1 MLDHYIQGSCERI
14 SPEAPVPVV
23 DVKNDMYLLGGA
35 GNVSNNL
42 ISFDAEVSIFGI
54 IGNDKNATIIEN
66 LIQEKNITNHLIK
79 INERKTTIKTRVIV
93 GGHQLIRLD
102 SEDKIFLN
110 SIEED
115 VLINSLK
122 ANFNKCDLVI
132 ISDYAKG
139 CLTKK
144 VVNEIVKLAKQ
155 FNKLVLVDPKGTD
168 FSKYEGVNIIKPNKK
183 EASLASGI
191 SIHDH
196 NSLVHA
202 CEIIASQ
209 TKCDIVI
216 VTLSE
221 DGVAIFQN
229 GELTTLPTKAKEIF
243 DVTGAGDTFLAALSF
258 SLMND
263 ETLYAACEFANY
275 ASAVVI
281 GKSGSS
287 VASFL
292 EIDTLIKSEIN

>member
-1 MLDHYIQGSCERI
+1 MSGHLFMNKSNRKNIFVIGDIMLDHYIQGSCERI

-122 ANFNKCDLVI
+122 ANFNK
-132 ISDYAKG
+132 
-139 CLTKK
+139 
-144 VVNEIVKLAKQ
+144 
-155 FNKLVLVDPKGTD
+155 
-168 FSKYEGVNIIKPNKK
+168 
-183 EASLASGI
+183 
-191 SIHDH
+191 
-196 NSLVHA
+196 
-202 CEIIASQ
+202 
-209 TKCDIVI
+209 
-216 VTLSE
+216 
-221 DGVAIFQN
+221 
-229 GELTTLPTKAKEIF
+229 
-243 DVTGAGDTFLAALSF
+243 
-258 SLMND
+258 
-263 ETLYAACEFANY
+263 
-275 ASAVVI
+275 
-281 GKSGSS
+281 
-287 VASFL
+287 
-292 EIDTLIKSEIN
+292 